1 MSPAPFAHLPCPV
14 AHALDVLGER
24 WSLLILRDAL
34 MGVRRFA
41 DFERS
46 LGIAKNI
53 LSARLKSLV
62 ENGVLERRPSKS
74 DAREIEYRLTDKGRD
89 LVTVVVALA
98 QWGARWE
105 SPPGTAPRFFNR
117 HTGAELALLQLRD
130 VDGSL
135 LRLSDIGY
143 EAPAP
148 EAADAA

>member
-1 MSPAPFAHLPCPV
+1 MSPSAFSEMPCPV

-41 DFERS
+41 DFERG

-89 LVTVVVALA
+89 LVTVIVALA

-105 SPPGTAPRFFNR
+105 PARCPTPRFFNR
-117 HTGAELALLQLRD
+117 NTGAELAQLELRD
-130 VDGSL
+130 SDGQPV
-135 LRLSDIGY
+135 RLCDLGY
-143 EAPAP
+143 ELGR
-148 EAADAA
+148 AADAA

>member
-1 MSPAPFAHLPCPV
+1 MSPSAFAAMPCPV
-14 AHALDVLGER
+14 ANALDVLGER

-41 DFERS
+41 DFERG

-62 ENGVLERRPSKS
+62 ENGVLERRPSKT

-89 LVTVVVALA
+89 LVTVIVALA

-105 SPPGTAPRFFNR
+105 PARCPAPRFFNR
-117 HTGAELALLQLRD
+117 HTGAELAQLELHD
-130 VDGSL
+130 SDGQPV
-135 LRLSDIGY
+135 RLCDLGY
-143 EAPAP
+143 ELGK
-148 EAADAA
+148 AADAA

>member
-1 MSPAPFAHLPCPV
+1 MSPAPFNQLPCPV

-62 ENGVLERRPSKS
+62 DSGVFERRPSKQ
-74 DAREIEYRLTDKGRD
+74 DARQIEYRLTDKGRD

-105 SPPGTAPRFFNR
+105 SAPGTGPRFLNR
-117 HTGAELALLQLRD
+117 HTGAELATLQLRD
-130 VDGSL
+130 TDGQAL
-135 LRLSDIGY
+135 KLSDLGY
-143 EAPAP
+143 EPAP
-148 EAADAA
+148 SASEAD